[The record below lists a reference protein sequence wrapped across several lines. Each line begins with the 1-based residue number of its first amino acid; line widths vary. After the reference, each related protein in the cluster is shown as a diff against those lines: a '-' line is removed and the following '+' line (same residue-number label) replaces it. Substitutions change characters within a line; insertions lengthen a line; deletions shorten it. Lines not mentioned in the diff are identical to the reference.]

1 MPMIALQRKYLVLY
15 VCLLMFVGFSGALRA
30 QTQYDNAM
38 NDLAGRMD
46 EAIVRSQKVQIAV
59 LDFTNQDGSANA
71 FGYRIAEDLRYYLIQ
86 SKSLGYNL
94 VERRFLDKVIEEQQF
109 SAQAT
114 FDEER
119 AIALGKLMSA
129 DAILFGTIR
138 PEGRRATITTKLID
152 TETGALIA
160 MDRVE
165 VRLSSAAVR
174 ESKQS
179 NGSHYKRREATP
191 ERDRGQQEAFIPLE
205 LMLTTGVHAFHSQYL
220 PSIGGQVVLRHLH
233 PQKANE
239 VAGTAWVMGVYIAPG
254 ALNGIDNPNIGL
266 GYRQPIGNT
275 FNSQLYLVGSGNG
288 VAAGDVWLL
297 DGYEETF
304 DYTFTSNIVPARLA
318 HVQLSNIRMNHFSA
332 DLWYKFYL
340 TPNHSYSNVTKPY
353 LGFGVALTGLFYRA
367 DYTGMEL
374 FVQRDPTIS
383 GPFDSADL
391 IYEYTPI
398 DDNRFPFEGFRN
410 NLFYFDWTMYI
421 GVERGRFGAQLMGGI
436 SSRLGGS
443 PMILPYLAGSGV
455 NSREIER
462 KIQEDGLVVFGRVVE
477 DDSSTSGSTTEE
489 LQPFDARFTAAL
501 RLTFRFN

>member
-1 MPMIALQRKYLVLY
+1 MPMTVFQQKV
-15 VCLLMFVGFSGALRA
+15 FVFCACISMLWGFSGSLLA

-46 EAIVRSQKVQIAV
+46 EAIVRSNKLQIAV
-59 LDFTNQDGSANA
+59 LDFTNQDGSTNA

-94 VERRFLDKVIEEQQF
+94 VERRFLDKVIEEQKF
-109 SAQAT
+109 SAQAI

-165 VRLSSAAVR
+165 VRLSSTAAR
-174 ESKQS
+174 ESKQN
-179 NGSHYKRREATP
+179 NGSLYKRREATP
-191 ERDRGQQEAFIPLE
+191 ERERGQQSAFIPLE
-205 LMLTTGVHAFHSQYL
+205 VLLTSGVHAFHNQYL
-220 PSIGGQVVLRHLH
+220 PSVGGQAVLRHLH

-239 VAGTAWVMGVYIAPG
+239 VAGTAWVMSVYVAPG
-254 ALNGIDNPNIGL
+254 AINSVDNPNIGL
-266 GYRQPIGNT
+266 GYRQPVGNT
-275 FNSQLYLVGSGNG
+275 FSSQLFRFGSGSG

-297 DGYEETF
+297 DRYEETF
-304 DYTFTSNIVPARLA
+304 DYTFTSNIEPTRLA

-383 GPFDSADL
+383 GPFDPADL
-391 IYEYTPI
+391 IYEFTPI

-410 NLFYFDWTMYI
+410 HLFYFDWTMYI

-436 SSRLGGS
+436 GSRLGGS
-443 PMILPYLAGSGV
+443 PMILPYLAGNRVS
-455 NSREIER
+455 SREVER

-477 DDSSTSGSTTEE
+477 DDSSTSGSTAEE

>member
-1 MPMIALQRKYLVLY
+1 M
-15 VCLLMFVGFSGALRA
+15 LLFISAGLFG
-30 QTQYDNAM
+30 QTRYDNVM
-38 NDLAGRMD
+38 VDLAGRMD
-46 EAIVRSQKVQIAV
+46 EAIVRSQKIQVAV
-59 LDFTNQDGSANA
+59 LDFTGQDGSPNA
-71 FGYRIAEDLRYYLIQ
+71 FGFQIAEDLRYYLLQ

-109 SAQAT
+109 SAQAI

-165 VRLSSAAVR
+165 VRLSAAAAR
-174 ESKQS
+174 ETKRS
-179 NGSHYKRREATP
+179 NGSHYKRRDATP
-191 ERDRGQQEAFIPLE
+191 PRERGQQEAFIPLE
-205 LMLTTGVHAFHSQYL
+205 LMLTSGVNAFHNQYL

-239 VAGTAWVMGVYIAPG
+239 VAGTAWVLGLYAAPG
-254 ALNGIDNPNIGL
+254 FLNDFDNPDIGI
-266 GYRQPIGNT
+266 GYRQPLGST
-275 FNSQLYLVGSGNG
+275 FSSRINRVGTGSG
-288 VAAGDVWLL
+288 VSAGDVWLL
-297 DGYEETF
+297 DRYEETF
-304 DYTFTSNIVPARLA
+304 DYEFLSNIEPTRLA

-353 LGFGVALTGLFYRA
+353 MGFGVALTGLFYRA

-383 GPFDSADL
+383 GPFDPNDL
-391 IYEYTPI
+391 IKEFTPI
-398 DDNRFPFEGFRN
+398 DDRRFPFGGFRN

-443 PMILPYLAGSGV
+443 PLILPYLAGNGV
-455 NSREIER
+455 SSREVER
-462 KIQEDGLVVFGRVVE
+462 KMQEDGLVVFGRVVE
-477 DDSSTSGSTTEE
+477 EETSTSATTADER
-489 LQPFDARFTAAL
+489 QAFDARFTAAL